1 MNWLFFSIATALLW
15 GTAELFYKK
24 GAQPDEKYSHLKISV
39 WVGVVMGAHAIYTL
53 LTQDIGYNPA
63 NLLIYLPVSLFYIF
77 SMTFSYFG
85 MRFLEESISDPIE
98 NTAGVICVL
107 LFAIFMGDEFSALT
121 WIAVAVITLG
131 VVGVSYIEN
140 RGETPRKKLLGKK
153 LAIVAFCMPFV
164 YALLDAFG
172 TFLDDAFFLVEDIA
186 NAPFVDV
193 TEETIEA
200 VANPSYEL
208 PFALFAL
215 FMGDEFSWLTWL
227 SVGVITVGVVGVSYL
242 ENHGETTRKKNYG
255 KALAI
260 ISFCMPFV
268 YALLDA
274 FGTFLDDAFFL
285 IEDVA
290 SSPLVDVTEETIE
303 AVANTSYELTFALFA
318 LCLFIFM
325 KSKKVKFGSVPQ
337 HKDKI
342 LAAVFE
348 TAGQF
353 TYVYALGGVDAVA
366 APILS
371 SVCVVSLLLSRIFLK
386 EKLSWKTYAFIA
398 VVIVGILL
406 LAVSEEL

>member
-1 MNWLFFSIATALLW
+1 MSWLFFSVATALLW

-24 GAQPDEKYSHLKISV
+24 GARPDEKYSHLKISV
-39 WVGVVMGAHAIYTL
+39 WVGVVMGIHAVYTL
-53 LTQDIGYNPA
+53 LTQDIGFNPM

-107 LFAIFMGDEFSALT
+107 LFAIFMGDEFSLLT
-121 WIAVAVITLG
+121 WVA
-131 VVGVSYIEN
+131 
-140 RGETPRKKLLGKK
+140 
-153 LAIVAFCMPFV
+153 
-164 YALLDAFG
+164 
-172 TFLDDAFFLVEDIA
+172 
-186 NAPFVDV
+186 
-193 TEETIEA
+193 
-200 VANPSYEL
+200 
-208 PFALFAL
+208 
-215 FMGDEFSWLTWL
+215 
-227 SVGVITVGVVGVSYL
+227 VGVITVGVVGVSYL
-242 ENHGETTRKKNYG
+242 ENRGETPRKKTYG
-255 KALAI
+255 KTLAVV
-260 ISFCMPFV
+260 SFIMPFL

-290 SSPLVDVTEETIE
+290 NSPLVDITEDTIE

-318 LCLFIFM
+318 LGLFIFM
-325 KSKKVKFGSVPQ
+325 KSKKVKFGPVPQ

-386 EKLSWKTYAFIA
+386 EKLSWKTYAFIT

-406 LAVSEEL
+406 LAVAEEL

>member
-1 MNWLFFSIATALLW
+1 MSWLFFSIATALLW

-24 GAQPDEKYSHLKISV
+24 GAKPDEKYSHLKISV

-53 LTQDIGYNPA
+53 LTQNIYYNPV
-63 NLLIYLPVSLFYIF
+63 NILIYLPVSLFYIF

-121 WIAVAVITLG
+121 WIAVGVITVG
-131 VVGVSYIEN
+131 VVGVSYMEN
-140 RGETPRKKLLGKK
+140 KGETPRKKKLGKV

-200 VANPSYEL
+200 VAN
-208 PFALFAL
+208 
-215 FMGDEFSWLTWL
+215 
-227 SVGVITVGVVGVSYL
+227 
-242 ENHGETTRKKNYG
+242 
-255 KALAI
+255 
-260 ISFCMPFV
+260 
-268 YALLDA
+268 
-274 FGTFLDDAFFL
+274 
-285 IEDVA
+285 
-290 SSPLVDVTEETIE
+290 
-303 AVANTSYELTFALFA
+303 TSYELTFALFA

-325 KSKKVKFGSVPQ
+325 KAKKVKFGPVPQ

-406 LAVSEEL
+406 LAVAEEL

>member
-1 MNWLFFSIATALLW
+1 MSWLFFSIATALLW

-24 GAQPDEKYSHLKISV
+24 GAKPDEKYSHLKISV
-39 WVGVVMGAHAIYTL
+39 WVGVVMGAHSIYTL
-53 LTQDIGYNPA
+53 LTQDIGFNPV
-63 NLLIYLPVSLFYIF
+63 NILIYLPVSLFYIF

-121 WIAVAVITLG
+121 WIAVIVITVG
-131 VVGVSYIEN
+131 VVGVSYMEN
-140 RGETPRKKLLGKK
+140 KGETPRKKKLGKT

-200 VANPSYEL
+200 VAN
-208 PFALFAL
+208 
-215 FMGDEFSWLTWL
+215 
-227 SVGVITVGVVGVSYL
+227 
-242 ENHGETTRKKNYG
+242 
-255 KALAI
+255 
-260 ISFCMPFV
+260 
-268 YALLDA
+268 
-274 FGTFLDDAFFL
+274 
-285 IEDVA
+285 
-290 SSPLVDVTEETIE
+290 
-303 AVANTSYELTFALFA
+303 TSYELTFALFA
-318 LCLFIFM
+318 LGLFIFM
-325 KSKKVKFGSVPQ
+325 KAKNVKFGPVKQ

-371 SVCVVSLLLSRIFLK
+371 SVCVVSLMLSRIFLK
-386 EKLSWKTYAFIA
+386 EKLSWKTYAFIT

-406 LAVSEEL
+406 LAVAEEL

>member
-186 NAPFVDV
+186 AAPFVDV
-193 TEETIEA
+193 TEET
-200 VANPSYEL
+200 
-208 PFALFAL
+208 
-215 FMGDEFSWLTWL
+215 M
-227 SVGVITVGVVGVSYL
+227 
-242 ENHGETTRKKNYG
+242 
-255 KALAI
+255 
-260 ISFCMPFV
+260 
-268 YALLDA
+268 
-274 FGTFLDDAFFL
+274 
-285 IEDVA
+285 
-290 SSPLVDVTEETIE
+290 E

-318 LCLFIFM
+318 LGLFIFM
-325 KSKKVKFGSVPQ
+325 KAKGVKFGPVKQ

-342 LAAVFE
+342 MAAVFE

-406 LAVSEEL
+406 LAVAEEL

>member
-1 MNWLFFSIATALLW
+1 MSWLFFSIATALLW

-24 GAQPDEKYSHLKISV
+24 GAQPNEKYSHLKICV
-39 WVGVVMGAHAIYTL
+39 WVGIVMGAHAVFTL
-53 LTQDIGYNPA
+53 LTQNIGYNPV
-63 NLLIYLPVSLFYIF
+63 NLLIYLPVSLFYII
-77 SMTFSYFG
+77 SMAFSYFG

-107 LFAIFMGDEFSALT
+107 LFAIFMGDEFSLLT
-121 WIAVAVITLG
+121 WISVGVITVG

-140 RGETPRKKLLGKK
+140 AGETPRKKTYGKK
-153 LAIVAFCMPFV
+153 LAIVAFIMPFL

-193 TEETIEA
+193 TEET
-200 VANPSYEL
+200 
-208 PFALFAL
+208 
-215 FMGDEFSWLTWL
+215 M
-227 SVGVITVGVVGVSYL
+227 
-242 ENHGETTRKKNYG
+242 
-255 KALAI
+255 
-260 ISFCMPFV
+260 
-268 YALLDA
+268 
-274 FGTFLDDAFFL
+274 
-285 IEDVA
+285 
-290 SSPLVDVTEETIE
+290 E

-318 LCLFIFM
+318 LGLFIFM
-325 KSKKVKFGSVPQ
+325 KSKKVKFGPMPQ
-337 HKDKI
+337 HKDKL
-342 LAAVFE
+342 LAAIFE

-406 LAVSEEL
+406 LAVAEEL

>member
-1 MNWLFFSIATALLW
+1 MSWLFFSIATAVLW

-24 GAQPDEKYSHLKISV
+24 GALPNEKYSHLKICV
-39 WVGVVMGAHAIYTL
+39 WVGVVMGAHAIFTL
-53 LTQDIGYNPA
+53 LTKDIGYNPI
-63 NLLIYLPVSLFYIF
+63 NLLVYLPVSMLYIV
-77 SMTFSYFG
+77 SMAFSYFG

-98 NTAGVICVL
+98 NTSGAICSLLCVL
-107 LFAIFMGDEFSALT
+107 ILKEELSALSV
-121 WIAVAVITLG
+121 VAIIIIVIGVLG
-131 VVGVSYIEN
+131 VGFLEN
-140 RGETPRKKLLGKK
+140 AGETQRKKNLGKK
-153 LAIVAFCMPFV
+153 LAIVA
-164 YALLDAFG
+164 
-172 TFLDDAFFLVEDIA
+172 
-186 NAPFVDV
+186 
-193 TEETIEA
+193 
-200 VANPSYEL
+200 
-208 PFALFAL
+208 
-215 FMGDEFSWLTWL
+215 
-227 SVGVITVGVVGVSYL
+227 
-242 ENHGETTRKKNYG
+242 
-255 KALAI
+255 
-260 ISFCMPFV
+260 FCMPFV

-318 LCLFIFM
+318 LGLFIFM
-325 KSKKVKFGSVPQ
+325 KAKGVKFGPVPQ

-342 LAAVFE
+342 MAAVFE

-406 LAVSEEL
+406 LAVAEEL

>member
-1 MNWLFFSIATALLW
+1 MSWLFFSIATALLW
-15 GTAELFYKK
+15 GAAELFYKK
-24 GAQPDEKYSHLKISV
+24 GAKPNEKYSHLKICV
-39 WVGVVMGAHAIYTL
+39 WVGVVMGLHAIFTL
-53 LTQDIGYNPA
+53 LTQDINYNPI
-63 NLLIYLPVSLFYIF
+63 NLIRYLPVSLFYII
-77 SMTFSYFG
+77 SMAFSYFG

-107 LFAIFMGDEFSALT
+107 LFA
-121 WIAVAVITLG
+121 
-131 VVGVSYIEN
+131 
-140 RGETPRKKLLGKK
+140 
-153 LAIVAFCMPFV
+153 
-164 YALLDAFG
+164 
-172 TFLDDAFFLVEDIA
+172 
-186 NAPFVDV
+186 
-193 TEETIEA
+193 
-200 VANPSYEL
+200 
-208 PFALFAL
+208 L
-215 FMGDEFSWLTWL
+215 FMGDEFSWLTWVA
-227 SVGVITVGVVGVSYL
+227 VGVIGVGIVGVSYL
-242 ENHGETTRKKNYG
+242 ENRGETPRKKNYG
-255 KALAI
+255 KVLAVVAFI
-260 ISFCMPFV
+260 MPFL

-290 SSPLVDVTEETIE
+290 SSPLVDVTEDTIE

-318 LCLFIFM
+318 LGLFIFM
-325 KSKKVKFGSVPQ
+325 KAKGVKFGGVPQ

-386 EKLSWKTYAFIA
+386 EKLNWKTYVFIG

-406 LAVSEEL
+406 LAVAEEL

>member
-1 MNWLFFSIATALLW
+1 MSWLFFSIATALLW

-24 GAQPDEKYSHLKISV
+24 GAQPDEKFSHLKISV

-53 LTQDIGYNPA
+53 LTQDINYNPV
-63 NLLIYLPVSLFYIF
+63 NILIYLPVSLFYIF

-85 MRFLEESISDPIE
+85 MRFLEESISAPIE

-121 WIAVAVITLG
+121 WIAVGVITVG
-131 VVGVSYIEN
+131 VVGVSFLEN
-140 RGETPRKKLLGKK
+140 KGETPRKKKLGKV
-153 LAIVAFCMPFV
+153 LAVVAFCMPFV
-164 YALLDAFG
+164 YAFLDAFG

-200 VANPSYEL
+200 VAN
-208 PFALFAL
+208 
-215 FMGDEFSWLTWL
+215 
-227 SVGVITVGVVGVSYL
+227 
-242 ENHGETTRKKNYG
+242 
-255 KALAI
+255 
-260 ISFCMPFV
+260 
-268 YALLDA
+268 
-274 FGTFLDDAFFL
+274 
-285 IEDVA
+285 
-290 SSPLVDVTEETIE
+290 
-303 AVANTSYELTFALFA
+303 TSYELTFALFA
-318 LCLFIFM
+318 LILFVFM
-325 KSKKVKFGSVPQ
+325 KAKGVKFGPVPQ

-386 EKLSWKTYAFIA
+386 EKLSMNT
-398 VVIVGILL
+398 
-406 LAVSEEL
+406 

>member
-1 MNWLFFSIATALLW
+1 MSWLFFSIATAVLW

-24 GAQPDEKYSHLKISV
+24 GAQPNEKYSHLKICV
-39 WVGVVMGAHAIYTL
+39 WVGVVMGAHAIFTL
-53 LTQDIGYNPA
+53 LTQDIGYNPI
-63 NLLIYLPVSLFYIF
+63 NLLVYLPVSLFYII
-77 SMTFSYFG
+77 SMAFSYFG

-107 LFAIFMGDEFSALT
+107 LFALFMGDEFSVLT
-121 WIAVAVITLG
+121 WVAVAVIG
-131 VVGVSYIEN
+131 VGVFGVSYLEN
-140 RGETPRKKLLGKK
+140 KGETPRKKNYGKV
-153 LAIVAFCMPFV
+153 LAVVAFIMPFL

-186 NAPFVDV
+186 N
-193 TEETIEA
+193 T
-200 VANPSYEL
+200 
-208 PFALFAL
+208 
-215 FMGDEFSWLTWL
+215 
-227 SVGVITVGVVGVSYL
+227 
-242 ENHGETTRKKNYG
+242 
-255 KALAI
+255 
-260 ISFCMPFV
+260 
-268 YALLDA
+268 
-274 FGTFLDDAFFL
+274 
-285 IEDVA
+285 
-290 SSPLVDVTEETIE
+290 PLVDVTEDTIE

-318 LCLFIFM
+318 LGLFIFM
-325 KSKKVKFGSVPQ
+325 KAKKVKFGPVPQ

-371 SVCVVSLLLSRIFLK
+371 SVCVVSLVLSRIFLK

-406 LAVSEEL
+406 LAVAEEL